1 MATLQ
6 TIRSKG
12 TALVLI
18 LGLALFAFI
27 AEELVRALS
36 SSQNASR
43 QVIGEVYGDNVNYQE
58 FNDLYDE
65 YENAV
70 KLTGNNKNLSE
81 AQTTQ
86 LRDQV
91 WNDFITRKIIEHEAK
106 ALGLTVTD
114 AEVQNIINTG
124 SSPLLRQT
132 PFINEQTNMF
142 DVNILKDFLARYEE
156 IVNNPEYPE
165 NVKEAQT
172 QYYNYWKFIEKQ
184 VRQEALMQKYQTL
197 LSACMLSNPVSAK
210 AAFEARNNESTAL
223 VAALPYTL
231 VKDTDVETTDEEIKQ
246 KYDEMK
252 KQYPDM
258 FDMQQEARSIKYI
271 VVPVRASEADK
282 EALREELA
290 EYAQALKDNE
300 NVANIVR
307 EARSVIAYNGMPVS
321 RRTLPG
327 DIAAQ
332 VDTLAP
338 GTVTSPSINLAENT
352 MNVVKFIG
360 KVQMP
365 DSVEYQV
372 ISVPGADEKAAKTAD
387 SILVALN
394 AGTPIDTI
402 AKQQNQAAAAQW
414 ITSAQVDNA
423 TLRDEDRKFV
433 ETLFSTP
440 AGTNTK
446 LDINDGKLII
456 RIINRRNFID
466 KYNVAI
472 IKRAIDFSE
481 KTHNDVWNKFSSFLA
496 ANPTQA
502 DIEANAEK
510 EGYNVLTSEYITSND
525 HYVANIRSTTDAL
538 RWIFSSKVGAVSELY
553 EAGNA
558 NDQLLVVM
566 LTDIHKKGMRDIKD
580 KNLNLILTQEV
591 VKDKKAAQ
599 LMEKMQ
605 NAKSMA
611 DVAKIA
617 GSVQDTIS
625 HITFAAPVFVQKI
638 ASSEPVLSGAVS
650 AAKQGEFVNG
660 VKGEGAVYAFS
671 VLAKNKL
678 EGKFDQKQE
687 ETRQAATYSRSLG
700 GLMQTLARKAKIVDN
715 RYKFYQ

>member
-156 IVNNPEYPE
+156 IVNNPDYPE

-197 LSACMLSNPVSAK
+197 LSACLLSNPVSAK

-231 VKDTDVETTDEEIKQ
+231 VKDTDVEPTDEEIKQ

-321 RRTLPG
+321 RRALPG

-402 AKQQNQAAAAQW
+402 AKQQNQAATAQW

-538 RWIFSSKVGAVSELY
+538 RWIFSNKVGAVSELY

-650 AAKQGEFVNG
+650 AAKQGEFVSG

-687 ETRQAATYSRSLG
+687 EAQQAATYSRSLG
-700 GLMQTLARKAKIVDN
+700 GLLQTLARKAKIVDN

>member
-231 VKDTDVETTDEEIKQ
+231 VKDTDVEPTDEEIKQ

-271 VVPVRASEADK
+271 AVPVRASEADK

-321 RRTLPG
+321 RRALPG

-402 AKQQNQAAAAQW
+402 AKQQNQAATAQW

>member
-91 WNDFITRKIIEHEAK
+91 WNDFVSQKIIEHEAK

-156 IVNNPEYPE
+156 IVNNPDYPE
-165 NVKEAQT
+165 NVKEVQT

-197 LSACMLSNPVSAK
+197 LTACLLSNPVSAK

-231 VKDTDVETTDEEIKQ
+231 VKDTDVEPTDEEVKQ

-321 RRTLPG
+321 RRALPG
-327 DIAAQ
+327 DIAAL

-402 AKQQNQAAAAQW
+402 AKQQNQAATAQW

-456 RIINRRNFID
+456 KIINRRNFID

-510 EGYNVLTSEYITSND
+510 EGYNVLTSEYITSKD

-538 RWIFSSKVGAVSELY
+538 RWIFSNKVGAVSELY

-599 LMEKMQ
+599 LMEQMQ

-638 ASSEPVLSGAVS
+638 ASSEPALSGAVS

-678 EGKFDQKQE
+678 EGKFDLKQE
-687 ETRQAATYSRSLG
+687 EAQQAATYSRSLG

>member
-91 WNDFITRKIIEHEAK
+91 WNDFVSQKIIEHEAK

-156 IVNNPEYPE
+156 IVNNPDYPE
-165 NVKEAQT
+165 NVKEVQT

-197 LSACMLSNPVSAK
+197 LTACLLSNPVSAK

-231 VKDTDVETTDEEIKQ
+231 VKDTDVEPTDEEVKQ

-321 RRTLPG
+321 RRALPG
-327 DIAAQ
+327 DIAAL

-402 AKQQNQAAAAQW
+402 AKQQNQAATAQW

-496 ANPTQA
+496 ANPTQT

-538 RWIFSSKVGAVSELY
+538 RWIFSNKVGAVSELY

-580 KNLNLILTQEV
+580 KNLNMILTQEV

-599 LMEKMQ
+599 LMEQMQ

-611 DVAKIA
+611 DMAKIA

-638 ASSEPVLSGAVS
+638 ASSEPALSGAVS

-678 EGKFDQKQE
+678 EGKFDLKQE
-687 ETRQAATYSRSLG
+687 EAQQAATYSRSLG

>member
-1 MATLQ
+1 
-6 TIRSKG
+6 
-12 TALVLI
+12 
-18 LGLALFAFI
+18 
-27 AEELVRALS
+27 VRALS

-86 LRDQV
+86 LREQV
-91 WNDFITRKIIEHEAK
+91 WNDFVSQKIIEHEAK
-106 ALGLTVTD
+106 TLGLTVTD

-156 IVNNPEYPE
+156 IVNNPDYPE
-165 NVKEAQT
+165 NVKEVQT

-197 LSACMLSNPVSAK
+197 LTACLLSNPVSAK

-231 VKDTDVETTDEEIKQ
+231 VKDTDVEPTDEEVKQ

-321 RRTLPG
+321 RRALPG
-327 DIAAQ
+327 DIAAL

-372 ISVPGADEKAAKTAD
+372 ISIPGADEKAAKTAD

-402 AKQQNQAAAAQW
+402 AKQQNQAATAQW

-538 RWIFSSKVGAVSELY
+538 RWIFSNKVGAVSELY

-599 LMEKMQ
+599 LMEQMQ

-638 ASSEPVLSGAVS
+638 ASSEPALSGAVS

-678 EGKFDQKQE
+678 EGKFDLKQE
-687 ETRQAATYSRSLG
+687 EAQQAATYSRSLG

-715 RYKFYQ
+715 

>member
-156 IVNNPEYPE
+156 IVNNPDYPE

-197 LSACMLSNPVSAK
+197 LSACLLSNPVSAK

-231 VKDTDVETTDEEIKQ
+231 VKDTDVEPTDEEIKQ

-321 RRTLPG
+321 RRALPG

-338 GTVTSPSINLAENT
+338 GTVTSPSINLPENT

-402 AKQQNQAAAAQW
+402 AKQQNQAATAQW

-538 RWIFSSKVGAVSELY
+538 RWIFSNKVGAVSELY

-650 AAKQGEFVNG
+650 AAKQGEFVSG

-687 ETRQAATYSRSLG
+687 EAQQAATYSRSLG
-700 GLMQTLARKAKIVDN
+700 GLLQTLARKAKIVDN

>member
-156 IVNNPEYPE
+156 IVNNPDYPE

-197 LSACMLSNPVSAK
+197 LSACLLSNPVSAK

-231 VKDTDVETTDEEIKQ
+231 VKDTDVEPTDEEIKQ

-321 RRTLPG
+321 RRALPG

-402 AKQQNQAAAAQW
+402 AKQQNQAATAQW

-538 RWIFSSKVGAVSELY
+538 RWIFSNKVGAVSELY

-605 NAKSMA
+605 NAKSIA

-650 AAKQGEFVNG
+650 AAKQGEFVSG

-687 ETRQAATYSRSLG
+687 EAQQAATYSRSLG
-700 GLMQTLARKAKIVDN
+700 GLLQTLARKAKIVDN

>member
-91 WNDFITRKIIEHEAK
+91 WNDFVSQKIIEHEAK

-114 AEVQNIINTG
+114 AEVQNIISTG

-156 IVNNPEYPE
+156 IVNNPDYPE
-165 NVKEAQT
+165 NVKEVQT

-197 LSACMLSNPVSAK
+197 LTACLLSNPVSAK

-231 VKDTDVETTDEEIKQ
+231 VKDTDVEPTDEEVKQ

-321 RRTLPG
+321 RRALPG
-327 DIAAQ
+327 DIAAL

-402 AKQQNQAAAAQW
+402 AKQQNQAATAQW

-423 TLRDEDRKFV
+423 T
-433 ETLFSTP
+433 
-440 AGTNTK
+440 
-446 LDINDGKLII
+446 
-456 RIINRRNFID
+456 
-466 KYNVAI
+466 
-472 IKRAIDFSE
+472 
-481 KTHNDVWNKFSSFLA
+481 
-496 ANPTQA
+496 
-502 DIEANAEK
+502 
-510 EGYNVLTSEYITSND
+510 
-525 HYVANIRSTTDAL
+525 
-538 RWIFSSKVGAVSELY
+538 
-553 EAGNA
+553 
-558 NDQLLVVM
+558 
-566 LTDIHKKGMRDIKD
+566 
-580 KNLNLILTQEV
+580 
-591 VKDKKAAQ
+591 
-599 LMEKMQ
+599 
-605 NAKSMA
+605 
-611 DVAKIA
+611 
-617 GSVQDTIS
+617 
-625 HITFAAPVFVQKI
+625 PV
-638 ASSEPVLSGAVS
+638 
-650 AAKQGEFVNG
+650 
-660 VKGEGAVYAFS
+660 Y
-671 VLAKNKL
+671 
-678 EGKFDQKQE
+678 
-687 ETRQAATYSRSLG
+687 
-700 GLMQTLARKAKIVDN
+700 
-715 RYKFYQ
+715 YKHL